1 MRPRAPEVRV
11 FEAAG
16 KAAGEAAE
24 RIARLLLRRPS
35 GVLVLASGKTMV
47 PVYRELVRRAGEGR
61 ASFSRATTF
70 NLDELAVPAAD
81 PRSFR
86 TFMDRHLFSRVNL
99 EEGRIRFLR
108 GDARDAAAECARYE
122 DEFARAGP
130 ADIAL
135 VGIGPNGH
143 VAYLEPGESLAPVT
157 SAVRLSA
164 QTRRTLAADG
174 VVPPPRRALTMGIET
189 ILSAKAILL
198 VATGRSKAEAVAKT
212 LRGPVTARCP
222 ASYLSLHPR
231 LTLLLDRAAAR
242 EL

>member
-1 MRPRAPEVRV
+1 
-11 FEAAG
+11 
-16 KAAGEAAE
+16 
-24 RIARLLLRRPS
+24 
-35 GVLVLASGKTMV
+35 MV
-47 PVYRELVRRAGEGR
+47 PVYRGLVRRQREGR
-61 ASFSRATTF
+61 GPFAKATTF

-86 TFMDRHLFSRVNL
+86 TFMDRHLFSRVDL
-99 EEGRIRFLR
+99 EKGRIRFLR
-108 GDARDAAAECARYE
+108 GDARDATGECARYE
-122 DEFARAGP
+122 DDFARAGP
-130 ADIAL
+130 ADLAL

-157 SAVRLSA
+157 SSVRLSA
-164 QTRRTLAADG
+164 ETRRTLETDG

-198 VATGRSKAEAVAKT
+198 VATGGSKAEAVANA